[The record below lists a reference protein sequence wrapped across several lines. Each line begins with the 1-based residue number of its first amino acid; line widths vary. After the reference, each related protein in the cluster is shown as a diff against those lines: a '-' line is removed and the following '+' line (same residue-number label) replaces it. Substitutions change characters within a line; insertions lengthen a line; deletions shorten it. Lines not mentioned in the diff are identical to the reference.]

1 MTRPDRRAQV
11 EKKVV
16 HPWQAQ
22 AIATE
27 KKFRGWAAPP
37 TDTSGSLATLSD
49 AELQA
54 ERNALQAEV
63 NRRAEIAAQEAAQ
76 KQKEHAGLIRRNLAV
91 LLEFTEH
98 SRTSCSDE
106 HKSNAERGCPRC
118 MLFEC
123 EWRDDVRVSIQV
135 ERIEV

>member
-1 MTRPDRRAQV
+1 MRPKQALHKS
-11 EKKVV
+11 E
-16 HPWQAQ
+16 AQ
-22 AIATE
+22 AAMDEKRALATE
-27 KKFRGWAAPP
+27 QKFRGWAAPP
-37 TDTSGSLATLSD
+37 TGTSGSLSTLSD
-49 AELQA
+49 QELQA

-76 KQKEHAGLIRRNLAV
+76 EQKEHADLIRKNLAV

-123 EWRDDVRVSIQV
+123 EWRDDVRVSVQV
-135 ERIEV
+135 KRVEG